1 MAAAARGTSKVFPS
15 GLTSAD
21 PMTFMKS
28 TSPRGVSCVVKM
40 KRPDYLS
47 QSLNFE
53 AKKLNGQAR
62 DFYLR
67 AQKNGK
73 TISE

>member
-1 MAAAARGTSKVFPS
+1 MSAAARGTSKVFPS

-21 PMTFMKS
+21 PMSFMNS

-40 KRPDYLS
+40 KRPEHLS
-47 QSLNFE
+47 KSFAFE

-62 DFYLR
+62 DFYLK
-67 AQKNGK
+67 AQKDGK
-73 TISE
+73 RVSE